1 MVEPVGPSNLAAMKI
16 NDTVSGILLALF
28 AGVIYVYSANLPTMA
43 QQIGP
48 GLFPQLLAG
57 AFLICAI
64 LLMIKGV
71 RERRASGESWISLP
85 EWAGERRA
93 VFAYA
98 LVLLSLVFYIYAS
111 EPLGFLPTAAILL
124 LALFTTFGAR
134 LAVALPVALASALGI
149 HYIFYKLLKVPLP
162 WGLLESVAW

>member
-1 MVEPVGPSNLAAMKI
+1 MVEPAGPPNFAAMKI
-16 NDTVSGILLALF
+16 NDTVSGILLAIF

-71 RERRASGESWISLP
+71 REKRASGESWISLP
-85 EWAGERRA
+85 EWAGERHA

-111 EPLGFLPTAAILL
+111 EPLGFLPTAVILL
-124 LALFTTFGAR
+124 LSLFVTFGAR
-134 LAVALPVALASALGI
+134 LTVALPVALGSALGI

-162 WGLLESVAW
+162 WGLLKSVAW